1 MTEEQ
6 KRAAYNAVVS
16 ALITLGVTVR
26 DALYAAEAAVQCLSK
41 WDAQLLAQ
49 AREQQRRVDDEN
61 RDLAHE
67 ADMRELRREQLL
79 ADVGDDAEAYMGDPD
94 EWDGQ

>member
-1 MTEEQ
+1 MNEEQ
-6 KRAAYNAVVS
+6 KRAAYNAVVG

-49 AREQQRRVDDEN
+49 AREQQRRIDDEN

-67 ADMRELRREQLL
+67 ADMRELRRKLL
-79 ADVGDDAEAYMGDPD
+79 ADVGDDAEGYMGDPD
-94 EWDGQ
+94 EWDYE